1 MAEALVGGAFL
12 SATLQVLFD
21 RLVPREVLNLF
32 QGPKPN
38 DGDKLLRKL
47 KMKLMELDLV
57 IDDAERKQFTNQ
69 SVKIW
74 MEELKDAVYH
84 AEDLLDVIATEALRL
99 KVESQYQT
107 DRNQV
112 RSPISTATSLL
123 NAEFVSKIEEIVDS
137 LEYFA
142 KQKDV
147 LGLKEAVAQKW
158 SNRLQPTSLV
168 VESDVYGRD
177 DNKEEII
184 KLLVSNE
191 QSGSEID
198 VIPIVGMG
206 GIGKT
211 TLAQLVYNDKTVGQ
225 HFEIKAWVCV
235 SDEFDVVRVTQ
246 TILEAVTSRNNPT
259 QDINL
264 LQVELKESL
273 RGKKFLI
280 VLDDVWNDS
289 LRDWEILKAPF
300 MVGACGS
307 KIIVTTRNHS
317 VASIMQ
323 TVPIYRLR
331 QVSDE
336 DCWSLF
342 SQIVFY
348 NGDYR
353 VHPELEK
360 IGREIVIKRC
370 KGLPLAAKTLAGL
383 LRSIRDVEK
392 WDNILNSELWD
403 LPEDKNDILP
413 VLRLSYHYL
422 PSHLKQCFAFCSLF
436 PKDYEFEKEKLV
448 LLWMAQDFVKQPK
461 NFVKQPNS
469 SKTLEEVG
477 DEYFHDLFSRSF
489 FQQASG
495 SKSSFVMHDLVHDL
509 AQVISGQFIVRLD
522 QEKQHDISTKVRHFS
537 YVRARFNGL
546 GKFQAVE
553 NAKQLRT
560 FLPWKIP
567 LSSQFISKR
576 VLDYILSTLRCL
588 RVLSLQHYHIM
599 ELPTSIGNSTH
610 LRYLDLSGTRIK
622 LLPEIVCTLYNL
634 QTLLLTYCSSLTTLP
649 EDIGNLACLR
659 YLDISGTNLTKM
671 PMQMG
676 RLRGLQQLTDFV
688 VGKCSGSGINEL
700 KEFDY
705 LRGKLSLSSLQ
716 NVNCG
721 NDAFKANLKKKKYL
735 EELVLKWGNTTEDS
749 QNEREVLEKLQP
761 HTNLKRL
768 TIENYGGTRF
778 PDWLGDRS
786 YAKIVSLFLNKCNY
800 CYSLPPLGQLPS
812 LKCLSIARMNEITR
826 VGKEFYGNGSST
838 KPFQSLETL
847 RFKKMSEWV
856 DWQLFGN
863 GEFSQLRELLI
874 IKCPKLVGGLP
885 ENIPSLVRLEI
896 RECSGLMASL
906 PRSCAADKIV
916 LAGCDGVG
924 LGWQGV
930 SSLVGL
936 HISDLQSLNELP
948 PELRALTNLKE
959 LTIKSCPNLL
969 SFSSDGIPPNL
980 TNLEELT
987 IKSCPNLLSFF
998 SDGIPPTLKKL
1009 SIKYCKKLVVPL
1021 SAEME
1026 RCYTSLESL
1035 RLRNCDTITHLPLD
1049 FFPKLRFLNISSCD
1063 SLEAL
1068 SIPNGRGLQIL
1079 TSLEGVIIMDCRS
1092 MVSFPQ
1098 GGLPAPNLRQ
1108 FDLSSCLKLKVLPEQ
1123 MQTLFP
1129 SLDKLD
1135 LSCCPEIESFPDGGL
1150 PSNLRTLKIS
1160 HCEKLVDRRR
1170 EWGLQRL
1177 PSLRDFELSGDEDV
1191 GDSFPEEGM
1200 LPSTLTTL
1208 SIRDLSNLKSLN
1220 KRGFQLLC
1228 SLESLDITNCP
1239 QLQSLPEEGFPAS
1252 LEFLWIGECPQ
1263 LRSLP
1268 EEGFPA
1274 SLEFLWIEECPQ
1286 LRSLPEERLPASLKT
1301 LRIKNCPQLQALPEK
1316 GLPSS
1321 LSELEIKYCPLLKPR
1336 CQRDRGDDWHKIA
1349 HIPFILIDREMIS

>member
-21 RLVPREVLNLF
+21 RLASREVLNLF
-32 QGPKPN
+32 RGPKPN

-47 KMKLMELDLV
+47 KIKLMELDLV
-57 IDDAERKQFTNQ
+57 IDHAERKQFTNQ
-69 SVKIW
+69 SVKNW
-74 MEELKDAVYH
+74 LEELKDAVYH
-84 AEDLLDVIATEALRL
+84 ADDLLDVIATEALRL
-99 KVESQYQT
+99 KVESQYQSGP
-107 DRNQV
+107 NQV
-112 RSPISTATSLL
+112 RAHISTSSSLL
-123 NAEFVSKIEEIVDS
+123 DAEFVSKIEEVVDI

-147 LGLKEAVAQKW
+147 LGLKEVASQKW
-158 SNRLQPTSLV
+158 SHRLPSTSLV
-168 VESDVYGRD
+168 DESRVFGRESD
-177 DNKEEII
+177 KEEII
-184 KLLVSNE
+184 QLLVSNE
-191 QSGSEID
+191 LSGSEID

-206 GIGKT
+206 GVGKT
-211 TLAQLVYNDKTVGQ
+211 TLAQLVYNDEIVSR
-225 HFEIKAWVCV
+225 HFEMKAWVCV
-235 SDEFDVVRVTQ
+235 SEEFDVIRVTK
-246 TILEAVTSRNNPT
+246 TILEAVNSRNYDT
-259 QDINL
+259 QDLNL
-264 LQVELKESL
+264 LQVNLKESL

-289 LRDWEILKAPF
+289 PRDWDILKAPF
-300 MVGACGS
+300 TVGACGS

-323 TVPIYRLR
+323 TVPVYNLR

-342 SQIVFY
+342 AKFAFY
-348 NGDYR
+348 NGDSR
-353 VHPELEK
+353 AHPELEK
-360 IGREIVIKRC
+360 IGREIVIQRC

-383 LRSIRDVEK
+383 LRSTRDVEE
-392 WDNILNSELWD
+392 WDNILKSELWD

-436 PKDYEFEKEKLV
+436 SKDYEFEKEKLV
-448 LLWMAQDFVKQPK
+448 LLWMAQ

-477 DEYFHDLFSRSF
+477 DEYFHELLSRSF

-509 AQVISGQFIVRLD
+509 AQVVSGQFIVRLD
-522 QEKQHDISTKVRHFS
+522 QEKQHDVSTKVRHFS
-537 YVRARFNGL
+537 CDGVE
-546 GKFQAVE
+546 KFQAIK

-560 FLPWKIP
+560 FLPMNPP
-567 LSSQFISKR
+567 LFRHLTSNR
-576 VLDYILSTLRCL
+576 GVDDILSRLRCS
-588 RVLSLQHYHIM
+588 RVLSLSYYRIT
-599 ELPTSIGNSTH
+599 ELPISIGKLIH
-610 LRYLDLSGTRIK
+610 LRYLDLSRTKIK

-634 QTLLLTYCSSLTTLP
+634 QTLLLIYCSSLTTLP
-649 EDIGNLACLR
+649 EDFGNLVCLC
-659 YLDISGTNLTKM
+659 YLDIRGTKLTKM

-676 RLRGLQQLTDFV
+676 RLRGLQHLTDFV
-688 VGKCSGSGINEL
+688 VGTSGSGINEL
-700 KEFDY
+700 KEFDH

-716 NVNCG
+716 NVIGG
-721 NDAFKANLKKKKYL
+721 NDAFEANLKEKKYL
-735 EELVLKWGNTTEDS
+735 EELVMKWGNTTDDS

-761 HTNLKRL
+761 HTNLKGL
-768 TIENYGGTRF
+768 TIKNYGGTRF
-778 PDWLGDRS
+778 PDWLGDWS
-786 YAKIVSLFLNKCNY
+786 YAKIVSLFLTECHNCF
-800 CYSLPPLGQLPS
+800 SLPPLGQLAS
-812 LKCLSIARMNEITR
+812 LKCLNIARMNEITS
-826 VGKEFYGNGSST
+826 VGQEFYGDVSST

-847 RFKKMSEWV
+847 HFEEMSEWV
-856 DWQLFGN
+856 DWQIFGN
-863 GEFSQLRELLI
+863 GEFSQLRELWI

-896 RECSGLMASL
+896 QECPGLMASL
-906 PRSCAADKIV
+906 PRSCAAGQK
-916 LAGCDGVG
+916 
-924 LGWQGV
+924 
-930 SSLVGL
+930 L
-936 HISDLQSLNELP
+936 HISHLQSLNELP
-948 PELRALTNLKE
+948 PELCALTNLKE
-959 LTIKSCPNLL
+959 LTIASCPNLL
-969 SFSSDGIPPNL
+969 SFSSHGIPPNF
-980 TNLEELT
+980 TNLKKLT
-987 IKSCPNLLSFF
+987 IASCPNLLSFF

-1009 SIKYCKKLVVPL
+1009 SIDNCEKLVVPL

-1026 RCYTSLESL
+1026 RCYTSLEYL
-1035 RLRNCDTITHLPLD
+1035 LLWNCDTITHLPLD

-1063 SLEAL
+1063 NLEAL

-1079 TSLEGVIIMDCRS
+1079 TSLEGVIITDCRS

-1098 GGLPAPNLRQ
+1098 GGLPAPNLRR
-1108 FDLSSCLKLKVLPEQ
+1108 FRLVSCLKLQVLPEQ

-1129 SLDKLD
+1129 FLESLVLTN
-1135 LSCCPEIESFPDGGL
+1135 CPEIESFPDGGL
-1150 PSNLRTLKIS
+1150 PSNLSSLRIS
-1160 HCEKLVDRRR
+1160 NCRKLVNRRR

-1177 PSLRDFELSGDEDV
+1177 PSLREFKLEGDEDV

-1228 SLESLDITNCP
+1228 SLERLVI
-1239 QLQSLPEEGFPAS
+1239 EK
-1252 LEFLWIGECPQ
+1252 CPQ

-1274 SLEFLWIEECPQ
+1274 SLKFLWIGQCPQ
-1286 LRSLPEERLPASLKT
+1286 LRSLPEEGLPASLKT
-1301 LRIKNCPQLQALPEK
+1301 LIISDCPQLQALPEK
-1316 GLPSS
+1316 GLPPS

-1349 HIPFILIDREMIS
+1349 HIPFIVIDFEMIS